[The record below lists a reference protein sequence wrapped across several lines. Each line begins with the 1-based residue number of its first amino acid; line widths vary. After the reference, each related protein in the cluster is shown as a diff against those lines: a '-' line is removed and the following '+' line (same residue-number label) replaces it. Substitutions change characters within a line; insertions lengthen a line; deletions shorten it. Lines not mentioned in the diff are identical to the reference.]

1 MHFCKTQILLVLPLP
16 RSHPCLP
23 TSSGLLKHEDIF
35 ICSSMDAQ
43 SWGRAGRA
51 GRRQPG
57 SRAQVEQRAPLGQ
70 VGSRGWQAA
79 AAMGAEAPSLRS
91 YFRFSFLK
99 LPGSKRKLQGWGNNE
114 KGSLFSPQSELLPHQ
129 TLETRTAKRLFPF
142 YSLFMG
148 IYLKGT
154 ALFRCVPARVSELCL
169 PWLWGCLDWVLWSAC
184 VKHHG
189 NPCPKSSVFLGCLLS
204 A

>member
-1 MHFCKTQILLVLPLP
+1 MRGKSKRERERKKKETENFLTRRWPGLTPHYHRMHFCKTQILLVLPLP

-23 TSSGLLKHEDIF
+23 TSSGLWKHEDIF

-91 YFRFSFLK
+91 YFRFSFSK

-114 KGSLFSPQSELLPHQ
+114 KGSLFPPSPNSYLIKPWKR
-129 TLETRTAKRLFPF
+129 TLQ
-142 YSLFMG
+142 
-148 IYLKGT
+148 
-154 ALFRCVPARVSELCL
+154 
-169 PWLWGCLDWVLWSAC
+169 SAC
-184 VKHHG
+184 SHFIAYLWE
-189 NPCPKSSVFLGCLLS
+189 SI
-204 A
+204 